1 VSTVNIHPKKEI
13 LILMKTMNIGGAERS
28 LLGLLGSFDY
38 NKYNLTLMVYQHGG
52 EFMKYIPKEVNLLPY
67 NSKFDVFEVPIKNI
81 LFSRRF
87 IFGLARILSKIELK
101 IYTLLTK
108 KKSNVW
114 LKQQYSNKYI
124 VPLLPKLEGS
134 YDLAINFLGVS
145 DLLIKRVDAKKKI
158 GWIHTDYNQLVYN
171 PKIDRSMYAKL
182 DYIANVSKDCNEV
195 FLENYPEFYD
205 KSFVIENILSKKI
218 ILKQAEE
225 FQVDNEIFNDNSI
238 KILSIGRFGFAKN
251 FDNIPEICKNIISK
265 GIDIKWYIIG
275 YGNDEQLI
283 RRKIIEF
290 NVTKNV
296 FILGKKKNPY
306 PYIKACD
313 FYIQPSR
320 FEGKSVTVREAQII
334 SKPVIIS
341 NYKTSASQI
350 KHEYDGFIVSQDNYL
365 CADQVGAIIK
375 NKKLVSQ
382 VIQNCNSSNFDNS
395 QEIEKIER
403 FI

>member
-1 VSTVNIHPKKEI
+1 
-13 LILMKTMNIGGAERS
+13 M
-28 LLGLLGSFDY
+28 
-38 NKYNLTLMVYQHGG
+38 
-52 EFMKYIPKEVNLLPY
+52 
-67 NSKFDVFEVPIKNI
+67 
-81 LFSRRF
+81 
-87 IFGLARILSKIELK
+87 
-101 IYTLLTK
+101 
-108 KKSNVW
+108 
-114 LKQQYSNKYI
+114 
-124 VPLLPKLEGS
+124 
-134 YDLAINFLGVS
+134 S